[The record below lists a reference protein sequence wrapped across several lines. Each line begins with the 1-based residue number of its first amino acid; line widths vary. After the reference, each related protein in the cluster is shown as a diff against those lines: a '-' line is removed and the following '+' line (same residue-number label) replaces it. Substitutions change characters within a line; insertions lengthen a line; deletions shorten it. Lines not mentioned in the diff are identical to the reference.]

1 MKFKLANKK
10 VYIEKKNA
18 LSIENKAEYFLVLK
32 LLQGNV
38 D

>member
-10 VYIEKKNA
+10 VYRKKNA